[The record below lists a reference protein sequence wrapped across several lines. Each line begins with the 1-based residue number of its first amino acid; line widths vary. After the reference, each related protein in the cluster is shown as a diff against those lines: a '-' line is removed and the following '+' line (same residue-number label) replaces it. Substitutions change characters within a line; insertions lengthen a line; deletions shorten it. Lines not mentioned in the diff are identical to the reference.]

1 MSPVVRRQGRV
12 MRLAFPIMLGMLS
25 QSVLNLIDAA
35 LVGHLGQEALAGVG
49 IGGYAMFMMT
59 AMCIPHASR
68 ARS

>member
-1 MSPVVRRQGRV
+1 

-49 IGGYAMFMMT
+49 IGGYAM
-59 AMCIPHASR
+59 AIPGVGQDLTHAVTFEITK
-68 ARS
+68 